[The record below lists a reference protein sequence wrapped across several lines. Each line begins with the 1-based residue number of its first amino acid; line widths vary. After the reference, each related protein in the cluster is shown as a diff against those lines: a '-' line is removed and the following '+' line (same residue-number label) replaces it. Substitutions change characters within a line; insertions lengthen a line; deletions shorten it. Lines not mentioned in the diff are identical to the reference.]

1 MDRLASRKSCPLGR
15 GSGKPCNAARFDDIF
30 KGHGPKM
37 DVVCGLRSADT
48 RRSRVDFFKGLVQC
62 SDKDI
67 RGEALMHISTYH
79 IHNVLKAYGK
89 QLSLSRRR
97 GESTHGIAPNRTD
110 SITISSEARRKAVIE
125 KVAEDVVERIVRFGP
140 RDAME
145 QDVFKELEGEY
156 GSNLAMGGDSAE
168 LVFKVIDKENGEEM
182 KTLSIEDSRFLKRRL
197 EEITR
202 DKVNDNMI

>member
-1 MDRLASRKSCPLGR
+1 LPG
-15 GSGKPCNAARFDDIF
+15 FW
-30 KGHGPKM
+30 
-37 DVVCGLRSADT
+37 
-48 RRSRVDFFKGLVQC
+48 VDFLKAFVQA
-62 SDKDI
+62 SDKGI
-67 RGEALMHISTYH
+67 RGEALMQITTYH

-97 GESTHGIAPNRTD
+97 GADNHGMPLNRTD

-125 KVAEDVVERIVRFGP
+125 KVAEDVVERIMRFGP

-156 GSNLAMGGDSAE
+156 GNNLAVGDSAE

-182 KTLSIEDSRFLKRRL
+182 KALSIEDSRFLKRRL
-197 EEITR
+197 EQITR
-202 DKVNDNMI
+202 DKVNDNTI

>member
-1 MDRLASRKSCPLGR
+1 
-15 GSGKPCNAARFDDIF
+15 
-30 KGHGPKM
+30 
-37 DVVCGLRSADT
+37 
-48 RRSRVDFFKGLVQC
+48 
-62 SDKDI
+62 
-67 RGEALMHISTYH
+67 MHISTYH

-89 QLSLSRRR
+89 QLSLSSRR
-97 GESTHGIAPNRTD
+97 GANTHGIAPNRTD

-125 KVAEDVVERIVRFGP
+125 KVADDVVARIVRFGP

-145 QDVFKELEGEY
+145 QDVFKKLEGEY
-156 GSNLAMGGDSAE
+156 GSNLAMEGDSAE
-168 LVFKVIDKENGEEM
+168 LVFKVIDKENEEEM

>member
-1 MDRLASRKSCPLGR
+1 
-15 GSGKPCNAARFDDIF
+15 
-30 KGHGPKM
+30 
-37 DVVCGLRSADT
+37 
-48 RRSRVDFFKGLVQC
+48 
-62 SDKDI
+62 
-67 RGEALMHISTYH
+67 MHISTYH
-79 IHNVLKAYGK
+79 IHNVLKAYGR
-89 QLSLSRRR
+89 QLSLSRQR
-97 GESTHGIAPNRTD
+97 GENTPSIAPNRTD

-182 KTLSIEDSRFLKRRL
+182 KTLSIEDSKFLKRRL

>member
-1 MDRLASRKSCPLGR
+1 
-15 GSGKPCNAARFDDIF
+15 
-30 KGHGPKM
+30 
-37 DVVCGLRSADT
+37 
-48 RRSRVDFFKGLVQC
+48 
-62 SDKDI
+62 
-67 RGEALMHISTYH
+67 MHITTYQ

-97 GESTHGIAPNRTD
+97 GENTHGITPRPTD

-125 KVAEDVVERIVRFGP
+125 KVAEDVVDRIVRFGP
-140 RDAME
+140 RDGME

-156 GSNLAMGGDSAE
+156 GSNLALDGDSAE

-197 EEITR
+197 EQITR

>member
-1 MDRLASRKSCPLGR
+1 
-15 GSGKPCNAARFDDIF
+15 
-30 KGHGPKM
+30 
-37 DVVCGLRSADT
+37 
-48 RRSRVDFFKGLVQC
+48 
-62 SDKDI
+62 
-67 RGEALMHISTYH
+67 MHISTYH

-97 GESTHGIAPNRTD
+97 GENTHGITPNRTD

-145 QDVFKELEGEY
+145 QDVFEELEGEY
-156 GSNLAMGGDSAE
+156 GSNLAMGGDSTE

>member
-1 MDRLASRKSCPLGR
+1 LPGF
-15 GSGKPCNAARFDDIF
+15 G
-30 KGHGPKM
+30 
-37 DVVCGLRSADT
+37 
-48 RRSRVDFFKGLVQC
+48 VDFLKAFGQS
-62 SDKDI
+62 SDKGI
-67 RGEALMHISTYH
+67 RGEALMHITTYH

-89 QLSLSRRR
+89 QLSLSRRA
-97 GESTHGIAPNRTD
+97 GVNNHGVAPNRTD

-156 GSNLAMGGDSAE
+156 GSNLALEGDSVE
-168 LVFKVIDKENGEEM
+168 LVFKVIDKENGEEEM

-197 EEITR
+197 EQITR

>member
-1 MDRLASRKSCPLGR
+1 V
-15 GSGKPCNAARFDDIF
+15 DIV
-30 KGHGPKM
+30 G
-37 DVVCGLRSADT
+37 GLRWAAT
-48 RRSRVDFFKGLVQC
+48 RLCRVDFLKGFGQG
-62 SDKDI
+62 SDKGI
-67 RGEALMHISTYH
+67 RGEALMHITTYH

-89 QLSLSRRR
+89 QLSLSRRA
-97 GESTHGIAPNRTD
+97 GANNHGVAPNRTD

-125 KVAEDVVERIVRFGP
+125 KVAEDVVERILRFGP

-156 GSNLAMGGDSAE
+156 GSNLALEVDSAE

-182 KTLSIEDSRFLKRRL
+182 KTLSIEDSKFLKRRL
-197 EEITR
+197 EQITR